1 MSSGAW
7 SATTKDDDFLKSQLV
22 AMADRRGLC
31 LQPASLGADQPES
44 PLEFVCRLS
53 SGRELLMADL
63 RTAERWASLDQ
74 TLAFRR
80 RDRAES
86 PYVIGLVDGGLPVDR
101 CLDAQR
107 LVDRVVCLPLSVD
120 DLDAAVDTAMA
131 DSASKKPV
139 APELRELVGGGERLV
154 ARTPYM
160 YSLFENV
167 EMIAK
172 RDLTVLLIGETGTGK
187 TTLARIIHGL
197 SARYDRSFTNVAC
210 GTLQTELIDS
220 ALFGHVRGA
229 FAGADSSKEGKFA
242 AAMDGT
248 ILLDEIDMLGL
259 HQQAKLLRV
268 LETGQYE
275 SLGSND
281 TLTTTARVIVA
292 SNEPLKP
299 LMERGNF
306 RPDLYFRLNQVMLEL
321 PPLRNRPLDIV
332 PLALQFIEL
341 AAERNQVEIRAVHP
355 DFLDALET
363 YYWPGNVRELRNE
376 VTRAVLFARNGIID
390 PHTLS
395 ATIKNEQSPHH
406 SNNSPYGLAGEVACT
421 EQAAI
426 ERMLKVHRFNRTAT
440 AKALGI
446 SRVTLYNKIR
456 RYRIEIDALRAAESG
471 APLPLVL
478 RRN

>member
-7 SATTKDDDFLKSQLV
+7 TAATNEDDFLKSQLV

-31 LQPASLGADQPES
+31 LQPAKLGVGQPAS
-44 PLEFVCRLS
+44 PLDFVCPLS
-53 SGRELLMADL
+53 SGRALLLVDL
-63 RTAERWASLDQ
+63 RTSDKWSCLDE
-74 TLAFRR
+74 AIDFRQR
-80 RDRAES
+80 EHVEV
-86 PYVIGLVDGGLPVDR
+86 PYVIGLVDGGLPIDR

-131 DSASKKPV
+131 ESPSKRPA

-154 ARTPYM
+154 ARTPSM
-160 YSLFENV
+160 YSLFEDV
-167 EMIAK
+167 EMIAQ
-172 RDLTVLLIGETGTGK
+172 RDLTVLLVGESGTGK

-197 SARYDRSFTNVAC
+197 SARHDKNFINVAC

-229 FAGADSSKEGKFA
+229 FSGADSNKEGKFA
-242 AAMDGT
+242 AATDGT
-248 ILLDEIDMLGL
+248 ILLDEIDILGL

-275 SLGSND
+275 AHGSND
-281 TLTTTARVIVA
+281 TLSTTARVIVA
-292 SNEPLKP
+292 ANEPLKP
-299 LMERGNF
+299 LMERGQF
-306 RPDLYFRLNQVMLEL
+306 RPDLYFRLNQVMFEL

-332 PLALQFIEL
+332 PLALQFIRQ
-341 AAERNQVEIRAVHP
+341 AAERNQVKICAVHP
-355 DFLDALET
+355 DFLDALEA

-395 ATIKNEQSPHH
+395 ITIKNERGQQH
-406 SNNSPYGLAGEVACT
+406 STNSPYGLAGEVACT

-426 ERMLKVHRFNRTAT
+426 ERMLKIHHFNRTAT

-456 RYRIEIDALRAAESG
+456 RYRIEVDSLR
-471 APLPLVL
+471 
-478 RRN
+478 